1 MSPIE
6 RFAPFTKT
14 SAAYPLLIRE
24 LYSDLSSSL
33 SLSLSLSLSFDLLF
47 ESSNLAHNEADKAKW
62 NAAGLVLSADFVS
75 LRECCE

>member
-24 LYSDLSSSL
+24 LYNDL
-33 SLSLSLSLSFDLLF
+33 SLSLPLDLLF